1 MAVAKS
7 TEWMAFVRD
16 DTAANRRQVAALI
29 ETFPLQSTKEQ
40 IKQLIALP
48 FVKFDDVEKF
58 RGCYLLSKEDPSVFV
73 TPIFCAD
80 DEDDDEA
87 VDGGGRWGRLDTD
100 YAGFCFAPKA
110 LIDPYKEDRS
120 NPKLAG
126 ELSRHMTNHVARNHG
141 HETDEDL
148 VPSSFRGNVRSS
160 EASESNGTSCS
171 NWCNY

>member
-1 MAVAKS
+1 M
-7 TEWMAFVRD
+7 
-16 DTAANRRQVAALI
+16 
-29 ETFPLQSTKEQ
+29 
-40 IKQLIALP
+40 
-48 FVKFDDVEKF
+48 
-58 RGCYLLSKEDPSVFV
+58 FV

-80 DEDDDEA
+80 DEDDDDEA
-87 VDGGGRWGRLDTD
+87 TVDGGGRWGRLDTD